1 MGAETKEIVASNI
14 YYYRKRAKI
23 TQEELAGRANAGQ
36 KTVSKIENGRQN
48 YSIDTLERLCI
59 ELKIPMYRVFT
70 PRDGIGFRELLSDP
84 AYAKGVIMLL
94 YHYYMFMSTL
104 ECEEPSIGKYD
115 TYGIALEDYEDVS
128 IEDISTNKNFVKHL
142 VEFCNE
148 YQVSPVHFLDVV
160 EDAMLEYEDSLE

>member
-1 MGAETKEIVASNI
+1 MGVETKEIVASNI

-84 AYAKGVIMLL
+84 AYAKGAIMLL
-94 YHYYMFMSTL
+94 YHYYMFMSTCAFFVL
-104 ECEEPSIGKYD
+104 LDSVRNSPYFNSSFVI
-115 TYGIALEDYEDVS
+115 
-128 IEDISTNKNFVKHL
+128 ISEQSH
-142 VEFCNE
+142 
-148 YQVSPVHFLDVV
+148 
-160 EDAMLEYEDSLE
+160 AMINSS